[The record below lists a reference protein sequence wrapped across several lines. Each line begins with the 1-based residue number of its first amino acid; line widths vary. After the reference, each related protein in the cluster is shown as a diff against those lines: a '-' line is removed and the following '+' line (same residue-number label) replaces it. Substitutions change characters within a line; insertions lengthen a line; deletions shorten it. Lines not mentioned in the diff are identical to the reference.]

1 MEKAQI
7 LIQEINDRKD
17 TIVIIKRQMKA
28 ARNQIIQLG
37 RNSDAKS
44 IAEISSLRSKILDLT
59 RALDQEKNLLRIAK
73 NSLKSLKQL

>member
-7 LIQEINDRKD
+7 LIQEIYDRKD
-17 TIVIIKRQMKA
+17 TIVVIKRQMKA